1 MAIKLNAVIDRLIND
16 EGVLIVTKDDSDD
29 KDERVLS
36 LNIDYGAYI
45 G

>member
-1 MAIKLNAVIDRLIND
+1 MAIKLNAVINNLIG
-16 EGVLIVTKDDSDD
+16 EGILIVTRDEVED

-36 LNIDYGAYI
+36 LNVDYVDYI